1 MQNADFAVSVSKTK
15 RDICNFSFFI
25 SNHSKRLS
33 LEGSPEMMN
42 IFILAIFLIVNLLI
56 SKIYF
61 KKNLNIPSKSKGI
74 LSKERKRG
82 FQLAEAGIF
91 VIFLY
96 LHFFVLVEGNFPLFV
111 RIAPIIGF
119 FVLLN
124 FNRGLELWM
133 TDRDSKAYYHDWL
146 AATIMSIFF
155 AVLAAG
161 HYL

>member
-1 MQNADFAVSVSKTK
+1 M
-15 RDICNFSFFI
+15 I
-25 SNHSKRLS
+25 
-33 LEGSPEMMN
+33 N

-56 SKIYF
+56 SQIYF
-61 KKNLNIPSKSKGI
+61 KRYLNIPIKSKGI

-82 FQLAEAGIF
+82 FQLAEAGFF

-96 LHFFVLVEGNFPLFV
+96 IHFFVLNEGYFPLTV

-124 FNRGLELWM
+124 FNRGLELWL

-146 AATIMSIFF
+146 AAFIMSIFF

-161 HYL
+161 HHL